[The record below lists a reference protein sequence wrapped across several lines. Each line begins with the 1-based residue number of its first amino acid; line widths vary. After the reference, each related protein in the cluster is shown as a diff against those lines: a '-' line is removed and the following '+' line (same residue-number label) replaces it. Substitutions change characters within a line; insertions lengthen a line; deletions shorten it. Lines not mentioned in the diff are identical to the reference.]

1 MGCFF
6 FEVFVFEDVD
16 MVIDVFFILLCEV
29 VDFKRWLWIF
39 FDRVFG
45 VFGREKVFIWLGIVF
60 SFLCVFDFEWC
71 VEVVILY
78 LYVIDIL

>member
-45 VFGREKVFIWLGIVF
+45 VFGREKVFI
-60 SFLCVFDFEWC
+60 
-71 VEVVILY
+71 
-78 LYVIDIL
+78 